1 MSGHKHTFYVH
12 GIKKVFKVNFPFQT
26 FLADGCSLSVSAGLA
41 GTCWMPLLYLELEQ
55 ASYWIWKLCQK
66 IQKWGIMKYKICA
79 VAVFFFSLFCVL
91 IFFFISFFHSFGP
104 PCVLHLRVDSV
115 PAVLKV
121 HFELTTK
128 ADTGGT
134 LPLIDCWDHWSNFE
148 TFEFLLYIHSFFV
161 RSGIKLISLCL
172 MQCFTLQ
179 SGETERINK

>member
-26 FLADGCSLSVSAGLA
+26 FLPDGCSLSVSAGLA

-55 ASYWIWKLCQK
+55 VSYWIWKLCQK

-104 PCVLHLRVDSV
+104 PLRASLKSGLCTCCFKGSFWTYNQGGHRRN
-115 PAVLKV
+115 PAFDWL
-121 HFELTTK
+121 LR
-128 ADTGGT
+128 
-134 LPLIDCWDHWSNFE
+134 PLI
-148 TFEFLLYIHSFFV
+148 
-161 RSGIKLISLCL
+161 
-172 MQCFTLQ
+172 
-179 SGETERINK
+179 